1 MTTGVDNEADE
12 AVSGI
17 FSGNGT
23 CVAQGKGTQRGG
35 AADFEKFGRK
45 LFSRCAGL
53 FFLQWP

>member
-45 LFSRCAGL
+45 LFQSAVVA
-53 FFLQWP
+53 